1 MTTKQTR
8 IGKGLTAIYV
18 RRSVADRDNNS
29 LSIEAQKEDCLR
41 FIGADC
47 AYQIYCDNGFSGK
60 DTEHRPAFQTMMQ
73 DARDGLI
80 SRIVVKKYDRFSRNL
95 RDYLNVSE
103 ELDRLGVTVYS
114 LSEPFNTE
122 TKEGRMMRN
131 NLLNFA
137 EFERETIAARVAD
150 AYNTRGRE
158 TGFYQ
163 GGVMC
168 FGYAPERK
176 TVNGKTGSVLVPSE
190 QAEALKLAFTMYAEP
205 HTSLRGIIQHFREHE
220 DEIQYM
226 RTDRYGGKND
236 WKHNGKL
243 NVSSLSNI
251 LSNPLY
257 VRADKNVYSY
267 FQTKGYEIIDGIDA
281 FDGIHGLF
289 LHDNGDGNKYV
300 KVGYHEGLV
309 DADVWLRVQY
319 KKDGNVTFSTKG
331 TAVSSWLVG
340 LVKCKECGYGV
351 LVDRQFRKRRNKT
364 YRYLVDNGYG
374 TYKGCVG
381 RSYPIRIDDLED
393 LVFEEMKKR
402 LETIEIARR
411 DKESVDPEAESIKA
425 EIIEIDG
432 EIRSLMD
439 KMAKADDVVFAYIQQ
454 RIKELHAKKTDL
466 DRRLHNK
473 ERKQR
478 EIESNPLSEPLSL
491 WDTLTVQEKHDLAE
505 QIIEV
510 IYISH
515 NSEEVN
521 IVFGV

>member
-1 MTTKQTR
+1 MTTKQTK
-8 IGKGLTAIYV
+8 IGKGMTAIYV

-29 LSIEAQKEDCLR
+29 LSIEAQKEDCLK

-137 EFERETIAARVAD
+137 EFERETIAGRVAD

-168 FGYAPERK
+168 FGYAPERM
-176 TVNGKTGSVLVPSE
+176 TVNGKKGSVLVPSE
-190 QAEALKLAFTMYAEP
+190 QAEALKIAFDMYSEP
-205 HTSLRGIIQHFREHE
+205 HTSLRDIILYFREHE
-220 DEIQYM
+220 DEIQYR
-226 RTDRYGGKND
+226 RTDQYGGKKN
-236 WKHNGKL
+236 WEHNGKL
-243 NVSSLSNI
+243 NVSSLSN
-251 LSNPLY
+251 LLTNPLY

-267 FQTKGYEIIDGIDA
+267 LQVKGYELIDSIEA
-281 FDGIHGLF
+281 YDGIHGLF
-289 LHDNGDGNKYV
+289 LHNNGNGNKYV

-309 DADVWLRVQY
+309 DAETWLKVQY
-319 KKDGNVTFSTKG
+319 KKDSNVTFSTKG
-331 TAVSSWLVG
+331 TAINSWLVG
-340 LVKCKECGYGV
+340 LMKCKECGYSI
-351 LVDRQFRKRRNKT
+351 LIDSQYRRQRNKT
-364 YRYLVDNGYG
+364 YRYLVDYG
-374 TYKGCVG
+374 RSTYKGCVA
-381 RSYPIRIDDLED
+381 RKYPVKLDELEN

-402 LETIEIARR
+402 LECIEIARR
-411 DKESVDPEAESIKA
+411 DKETIDPEAESIRA

-473 ERKQR
+473 ERKQK
-478 EIESNPLSEPLSL
+478 EIESNPLLEPLSQ
-491 WDTLTVQEKHDLAE
+491 WDSLSVQEKHDLAE

-510 IYISH
+510 IYLSH
-515 NSEEVN
+515 TSKEVN